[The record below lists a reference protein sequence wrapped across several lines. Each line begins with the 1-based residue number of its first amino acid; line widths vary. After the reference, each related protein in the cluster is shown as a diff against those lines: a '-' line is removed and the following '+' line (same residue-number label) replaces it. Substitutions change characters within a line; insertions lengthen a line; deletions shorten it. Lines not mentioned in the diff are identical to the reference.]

1 MTIGNI
7 IELAAAAL
15 ILGGGIWLYRARK
28 TADESY
34 GSQGAVLLFVI
45 AVILAIHGSGALR
58 YHPSSSELDT
68 SRGLSGMGRH

>member
-28 TADESY
+28 AADESY

-68 SRGLSGMGRH
+68 YRGLSGMGRH